1 MFNPKENL
9 LDQQLSESGLEM
21 NFFLDFLTGGA
32 DSRNKAATA
41 QVKNQRANIRANYE
55 FQWGD
60 SDSDEL
66 GGEALRKYDY
76 AQEGLMITKRNTE
89 ANLAFQEAERMQQ
102 YHYGMGIRAYEHNQE
117 VKAYNAA
124 VSGALQQQSFNQL
137 AEQAALVDQE
147 RLLHEQMLSIA
158 FDETETLLNYGA
170 ATVGLG
176 LKKRQAKAQ
185 AVTRAQ
191 ADRIST
197 LKETGAA
204 MARGA
209 SGRTAGKNIQ
219 GLLAESGARQAAII
233 DEFMFNTEATEQDFM
248 RLNRQFIIDQVG
260 FETSRES
267 ATLSDVAAKNRI
279 KLQSL
284 QAAMDAASRIP
295 MVPELSPPLPKPYA
309 LPRPEFQDIY
319 EPKKPPMTQVA
330 DAAQENL
337 FAAGLNTTI
346 GLVAQGAGIYRNI
359 KGPT

>member
-9 LDQQLSESGLEM
+9 LDQQLAESGLET
-21 NFFLDFLTGGA
+21 NFFLDFITGGA
-32 DSRNKAATA
+32 SSRNKAAKEQTE
-41 QVKNQRANIRANYE
+41 NQRKNIKANYE

-60 SDSDEL
+60 KDSDEL

-76 AQEGLMITKRNTE
+76 AQEGLMITRRNTE
-89 ANLAFQEAERMQQ
+89 TNLAFQEAERVQQ
-102 YHYGMGIRAYEHNQE
+102 YRHGMGIRAYEYNQE
-117 VKAYNAA
+117 VKAYDAA

-137 AEQAALVDQE
+137 AGQAALVDQE

-176 LKKRQAKAQ
+176 LKKRQIKSAAATQAQ
-185 AVTRAQ
+185 Q
-191 ADRIST
+191 ARIAT
-197 LKETGAA
+197 FKETGSSL
-204 MARGA
+204 ARGA
-209 SGRTAGKNIQ
+209 AGRSAAKNVQ
-219 GLLAESGARQAAII
+219 GLIAESGARQAAII
-233 DEFMFNTEATEQDFM
+233 DEFMYNTEATDQDFM

-267 ATLSDVAAKNRI
+267 AAMSDVAAKNRV

-284 QAAMDAASRIP
+284 QAAMEAASRIP
-295 MVPELSPPLPKPYA
+295 MVPEINPPLPKPYA

-319 EPKKPPMTQVA
+319 EPKKPPMTTVA

-346 GLVAQGAGIYRNI
+346 GLVAQGAGIFRNI
-359 KGPT
+359 KGG

>member
-9 LDQQLSESGLEM
+9 LDQQLSESGLET
-21 NFFLDFLTGGA
+21 NFFLDFITGGA
-32 DSRNKAATA
+32 SSRNKAAKD
-41 QVKNQRANIRANYE
+41 QVKNQRKNIKANYE

-76 AQEGLMITKRNTE
+76 AQEGLQITKRNTE
-89 ANLAFQEAERMQQ
+89 ANLAFQEAERVQQ
-102 YHYGMGIRAYEHNQE
+102 YRHGMGIRAYEYNQE
-117 VKAYNAA
+117 VKAYDAA

-147 RLLHEQMLSIA
+147 RLLHEQLLSVA

-176 LKKRQAKAQ
+176 LKKRQIKSTAATQAQ
-185 AVTRAQ
+185 Q
-191 ADRIST
+191 ARIST
-197 LKETGAA
+197 LKETGGLL
-204 MARGA
+204 ARGA
-209 SGRTAGKNIQ
+209 AGRSAAKNVQ
-219 GLLAESGARQAAII
+219 GLIAESGARQAAII
-233 DEFMFNTEATEQDFM
+233 DEFMYNTEATDQDFM

-267 ATLSDVAAKNRI
+267 ATMSDVAAKNRI

-284 QAAMDAASRIP
+284 QAAMEAASRIP

-319 EPKKPPMTQVA
+319 EPKKPPMTTVA

-346 GLVAQGAGIYRNI
+346 GLASTVVTGIGAL
-359 KGPT
+359 K